1 MKAFET
7 VFIGCKY
14 HIKAQVALVTSC
26 SLYTTSLAAVD
37 FINVL
42 HANFSFNN
50 NFSRHIKQFGLKCQ
64 TLCLIWTY
72 MAGLYVRICVRNM
85 RTYTCASVYV
95 MYAFTHLITGKT
107 KNTLDHSLL
116 LRSEWKDEEIL
127 ISETFHDFSNYWK
140 LF

>member
-1 MKAFET
+1 VSRIIWMAPYHWHPKIHSVQNNCWRKRKFYSNH
-7 VFIGCKY
+7 FCK
-14 HIKAQVALVTSC
+14 
-26 SLYTTSLAAVD
+26 
-37 FINVL
+37 FRE
-42 HANFSFNN
+42 NFSFNN